1 MEYTLGHFSIEFE
14 NRILN
19 GILME
24 YTLGHFSIEFE
35 NRILNGILNG
45 ILSNVMERTK

>member
-1 MEYTLGHFSIEFE
+1 MK
-14 NRILN
+14 
-19 GILME
+19 

>member
-14 NRILN
+14 KRVMWDN
-19 GILME
+19 
-24 YTLGHFSIEFE
+24 LGHFSIEFE

-45 ILSNVMERTK
+45 IHSAALFD